1 MTTSKRT
8 TKPTKAA
15 PARDERLNLR
25 VSAEEKQMIEE
36 AAAAVGED
44 VSVWLRRAARE
55 LMKRERARE

>member
-1 MTTSKRT
+1 MSSAKRSK
-8 TKPTKAA
+8 KPTKAV

-25 VSAEEKQMIEE
+25 VSAEEKKLIED

-55 LMKRERARE
+55 LMRKERARD

>member
-1 MTTSKRT
+1 MTTAKRT

-55 LMKRERARE
+55 LIKRERTRE